1 MCGRELKRIEDTG
14 RAKRDYRSAI
24 KEIRSGEGASGS
36 RFCYVCNLQ
45 NEWYPSN
52 RGCLATEQAKEEK
65 IYLEGSWVCV
75 AGHQGVGGSGL
86 GGTSLVMT

>member
-1 MCGRELKRIEDTG
+1 MCGRELKSIEDTG

-45 NEWYPSN
+45 NERYPSN

-65 IYLEGSWVCV
+65 MYLEGSWV
-75 AGHQGVGGSGL
+75 
-86 GGTSLVMT
+86 